1 MSLNPQLIP
10 PVPEETVLVA
20 QAAFP
25 KGNLY
30 LRLRDELGVF
40 YQDFDFDNLY
50 SIHGQPGYAPW
61 RLAMVLV
68 MQFLENLS
76 DRQAADAVRGRI
88 DWKYALSL
96 ELSDPGFDYTIL
108 SEFRERLIK
117 QEAQPQILEQML
129 QRFTEKGLLK
139 ARGKQRTDSTHI
151 LAKVRELTRL
161 ENLIET
167 LRHALNTLAEAAP
180 EWLGA
185 NLQSKWCDRYGRR
198 VENTRLP
205 RKKDERNT
213 LAVTVGQ
220 DGFDLLDAIYA
231 PTAPIELRWLKAVK
245 ILRQVWLQQYY
256 APSPE
261 IQLRNKKDGPPSAIR
276 IRSPYETEARNSTKR
291 STNWTGYKVHLTE
304 TCSENLPHVITQVKT
319 TPATTQDQQVVTS
332 IHQSLADQNLL
343 PNQHLVD
350 QGYTSARLMTQSE
363 RDYQIDLFGPV
374 GTNGGWQARA
384 GQGFDLSHFQIDW
397 NNKKVYCPQGKQSR
411 SWKKGKDS
419 YGNRII
425 HVEFRQNECK
435 ECPVRSLCTRAP
447 IHARGITLLPQLEYE
462 TRQKARQRQE
472 TEEFKTQYA
481 LRAGIEGTISQGI
494 RGFGLRQCRYIGLAK
509 TRLQH
514 ILTAAAIN
522 LERIYAWLEGV
533 PLAQTRIS
541 HFERMA
547 KSHLAIA

>member
-1 MSLNPQLIP
+1 MSLRSQPIP

-40 YQDFDFDNLY
+40 YQDGDLENLY

-61 RLAMVLV
+61 RLIMVLV

-76 DRQAADAVRGRI
+76 DRQAAEAVRGRI

-96 ELSDPGFDYTIL
+96 ELTDSGFDFTIL
-108 SEFRERLIK
+108 SEFRDRLIK
-117 QEAQPQILEQML
+117 EEAPAQILDQML
-129 QRFTEKGLLK
+129 QRFQEKGLLK
-139 ARGKQRTDSTHI
+139 ARGKQRTDSTHV

-167 LRHALNTLAEAAP
+167 LRYALNTLAEVAP
-180 EWLGA
+180 EWLRA
-185 NLQSKWCDRYGRR
+185 NLQSEWCDRYGKR

-205 RKKDERNT
+205 SKKEERN
-213 LAVTVGQ
+213 AWAITVGE
-220 DGFDLLDAIYA
+220 DGFYLLNAIYA
-231 PTAPIELRWLKAVK
+231 ETAPPELRWLPAVE

-256 APSPE
+256 APTE
-261 IQLRNKKDGPPSAIR
+261 KVQLRSEKDGPPSAIR
-276 IRSPYETEARNSTKR
+276 IRSPYEIEARNSTKR

-304 TCSENLPHVITQVKT
+304 TCSENLPHVITQVET

-397 NNKKVYCPQGKQSR
+397 KKRKVSCPQGKKSR

-419 YGNRII
+419 YGNPII

-435 ECPVRSLCTRAP
+435 DCPVRSLCTRAP

-462 TRQKARQRQE
+462 TRQKARERQE
-472 TEEFKTQYA
+472 TEEFKKQYA

-494 RGFGLRQCRYIGLAK
+494 RGFGLRQCRYLGLAK
-509 TRLQH
+509 SHLQH
-514 ILTAAAIN
+514 ILTAASMN
-522 LERIYAWLEGV
+522 LVRVFNWLENI
-533 PLAQTRIS
+533 PLAKTRS
-541 HFERMA
+541 SPFYRFA
-547 KSHLAIA
+547 YSVSK

>member
-1 MSLNPQLIP
+1 MSLRSQPIP

-40 YQDFDFDNLY
+40 YQDGDLENLY

-61 RLAMVLV
+61 RLIMVLV

-76 DRQAADAVRGRI
+76 DRQAAEAVRGRI

-96 ELSDPGFDYTIL
+96 ELTDPGFDFTIL
-108 SEFRERLIK
+108 SEFRDRLIK
-117 QEAQPQILEQML
+117 EEAPAQILDQML
-129 QRFTEKGLLK
+129 QRFQEKGLLK

-167 LRHALNTLAEAAP
+167 LRSALNTLAEVAP
-180 EWLGA
+180 EWLRA
-185 NLQSKWCDRYGRR
+185 NLQSEWCDRYGKR

-205 RKKDERNT
+205 SKKEERN
-213 LAVTVGQ
+213 AWAITVGE
-220 DGFDLLDAIYA
+220 DGFYLLNAIYA
-231 PTAPIELRWLKAVK
+231 ETAPPELRWLPAVE

-256 APSPE
+256 APTE
-261 IQLRNKKDGPPSAIR
+261 KVQLRSEKDGPPSAIR
-276 IRSPYETEARNSTKR
+276 IRSPYEIEARNSTKR

-304 TCSENLPHVITQVKT
+304 TCSENLPHVITQVET

-397 NNKKVYCPQGKQSR
+397 KKRKVSCPQGKKSR

-419 YGNRII
+419 YGNPII

-435 ECPVRSLCTRAP
+435 DCPVRSLCTRAP

-462 TRQKARQRQE
+462 TRQKARERQE
-472 TEEFKTQYA
+472 TEEFKKQYA

-494 RGFGLRQCRYIGLAK
+494 RGFGLRQCRYLGLAK
-509 TRLQH
+509 SHLQH
-514 ILTAAAIN
+514 ILTAASMN
-522 LERIYAWLEGV
+522 LVRVFNWLENI
-533 PLAQTRIS
+533 PLAKTRS
-541 HFERMA
+541 SPFYRFA
-547 KSHLAIA
+547 YSVSK

>member
-1 MSLNPQLIP
+1 
-10 PVPEETVLVA
+10 
-20 QAAFP
+20 
-25 KGNLY
+25 
-30 LRLRDELGVF
+30 
-40 YQDFDFDNLY
+40 
-50 SIHGQPGYAPW
+50 
-61 RLAMVLV
+61 
-68 MQFLENLS
+68 
-76 DRQAADAVRGRI
+76 
-88 DWKYALSL
+88 
-96 ELSDPGFDYTIL
+96 
-108 SEFRERLIK
+108 
-117 QEAQPQILEQML
+117 ML
-129 QRFTEKGLLK
+129 QRFQEKGLLK
-139 ARGKQRTDSTHI
+139 ARGKQRTDSTHV

-167 LRHALNTLAEAAP
+167 LRYALNNLAEVAP

-185 NLQSKWCDRYGRR
+185 NLQSEWCDRYGKR

-205 RKKDERNT
+205 SQNDERNA
-213 LAVTVGQ
+213 LVVTVGQ

-231 PTAPIELRWLKAVK
+231 ETAPIELRWLKAVE
-245 ILRQVWLQQYY
+245 ILRRVWLQQYY
-256 APSPE
+256 APTPE
-261 IQLRNKKDGPPSAIR
+261 IQLRSEKDGPPSAIR
-276 IRSPYETEARNSTKR
+276 IRSPYEIEARNSTKR

-304 TCSENLPHVITQVKT
+304 TCEENLPHVITQVET

-384 GQGFDLSHFQIDW
+384 GVGFDLSHFQIDW
-397 NNKKVYCPQGKQSR
+397 NKRKVSCPQGKTSR

-419 YGNRII
+419 YGNPII

-435 ECPVRSLCTRAP
+435 DCPVRSLCTRAP

-462 TRQKARQRQE
+462 TRQKVKERQE
-472 TEEFKTQYA
+472 TEEFKKQYA

-509 TRLQH
+509 SHLQH
-514 ILTAAAIN
+514 ILTAASMN
-522 LERIYAWLEGV
+522 LVRVFNWLSNI
-533 PLAQTRIS
+533 PLAKTRS
-541 HFERMA
+541 SPFYRFA
-547 KSHLAIA
+547 SSNSLSK

>member
-1 MSLNPQLIP
+1 MSLKPQPIP

-30 LRLRDELGVF
+30 LRLRDELGVL
-40 YQDFDFDNLY
+40 YQDFDFANLY

-76 DRQAADAVRGRI
+76 DRQAAEAVRGRI

-96 ELSDPGFDYTIL
+96 ELTDPGFDYTIL

-117 QEAQPQILEQML
+117 QEAQQQILEQML
-129 QRFTEKGLLK
+129 QRFQAKGLLK
-139 ARGKQRTDSTHI
+139 ARGKQRTDSTHV

-167 LRHALNTLAEAAP
+167 LRYALNTLAEFAP

-185 NLQSKWCDRYGRR
+185 NLQSEWCDRYGKR

-205 RKKDERNT
+205 SQKDERNA

-220 DGFDLLDAIYA
+220 DGFDLLEAIYA
-231 PTAPIELRWLKAVK
+231 PTAPMELRWLKAVE

-256 APSPE
+256 APTPT
-261 IQLRNKKDGPPSAIR
+261 IQLRSKKDGPPSAIR
-276 IRSPYETEARNSTKR
+276 IRSPDEIEARNSTKR
-291 STNWTGYKVHLTE
+291 STNWTGYKVHLSE
-304 TCSENLPHVITQVKT
+304 TCSENLPHLITSVKT

-332 IHQSLADQNLL
+332 IHQSLAQQNLL

-350 QGYTSARLMTQSE
+350 RGYTSARLMTQSK

-397 NNKKVYCPQGKQSR
+397 KKRKVSCPQGKKSR
-411 SWKKGKDS
+411 SWKKGKDN
-419 YGNRII
+419 YGNPII
-425 HVEFRQNECK
+425 HVEFRQHECK
-435 ECPVRSLCTRAP
+435 DCPVRSLCTRAP

-472 TEEFKTQYA
+472 TEEFKKQYA

-494 RGFGLRQCRYIGLAK
+494 RGFGLRQCRYLGLAK
-509 TRLQH
+509 SHLQH
-514 ILTAAAIN
+514 ILTAASMN
-522 LERIYAWLEGV
+522 LVRVFNWLEHI
-533 PLAQTRIS
+533 PLAQTRSSPFYRLAYSYS
-541 HFERMA
+541 HS
-547 KSHLAIA
+547 K

>member
-1 MSLNPQLIP
+1 MSLNPQPIP
-10 PVPEETVLVA
+10 PVPKETILVA
-20 QAAFP
+20 VAAFP

-40 YQDFDFDNLY
+40 YQDCDFENLY
-50 SIHGQPGYAPW
+50 SVHGQPGYAPW

-76 DRQAADAVRGRI
+76 DRQAAEAVRGRI

-96 ELSDPGFDYTIL
+96 ELTDPGFDFTIL

-117 QEAQPQILEQML
+117 QEAQQEILEQML
-129 QRFTEKGLLK
+129 QRFQEKGLLK
-139 ARGKQRTDSTHI
+139 ARGKQRTDSTHV

-167 LRHALNTLAEAAP
+167 LRSALNTLAEFAP

-185 NLQSKWCDRYGRR
+185 NLQSEWCDRYGKR

-205 RKKDERNT
+205 SKKDERNA

-231 PTAPIELRWLKAVK
+231 PTAPIELRWLKAVE

-256 APSPE
+256 APTPE
-261 IQLRNKKDGPPSAIR
+261 IQLRSEKDGPPSAIR
-276 IRSPYETEARNSTKR
+276 IRSPYEIEARNSTKR
-291 STNWTGYKVHLTE
+291 STNWTGYKVHLSE
-304 TCSENLPHVITQVKT
+304 TCSENLPHLITSVET

-332 IHQSLADQNLL
+332 IHQSLAQQNLL
-343 PNQHLVD
+343 PTQHLVD
-350 QGYTSARLMTQSE
+350 QGYTSARLMKESE

-374 GTNGGWQARA
+374 AKNGGWQARA
-384 GQGFDLSHFQIDW
+384 GLGFDLSHFQIDW
-397 NNKKVYCPQGKQSR
+397 KQRKVYCPEGKQSR
-411 SWKKGKDS
+411 SWKKGKDN
-419 YGNRII
+419 YGKPII

-447 IHARGITLLPQLEYE
+447 VHARGITLLPQLDYE
-462 TRQKARQRQE
+462 ALQKARERQQ
-472 TEEFKTQYA
+472 TEEFEKQYA
-481 LRAGIEGTISQGI
+481 LRSGIEGTLSQGI

-509 TRLQH
+509 SHLQH
-514 ILTAAAIN
+514 ILTAASMN
-522 LERIYAWLEGV
+522 LVRVFNWLSHI
-533 PLAQTRIS
+533 PLAKTRS
-541 HFERMA
+541 SPFYRFA
-547 KSHLAIA
+547 YSNSASK

>member
-1 MSLNPQLIP
+1 MSLNPQPIP
-10 PVPEETVLVA
+10 PVPEGTILVA
-20 QAAFP
+20 VAAFP

-40 YQDFDFDNLY
+40 YQDCDFDNLY
-50 SIHGQPGYAPW
+50 SVNGQPGYAPW

-76 DRQAADAVRGRI
+76 DRQAAEAVRGRI

-96 ELSDPGFDYTIL
+96 ELTDPGFDFTIL

-117 QEAQPQILEQML
+117 QEALAQILEQML
-129 QRFTEKGLLK
+129 QRFQEKGLLK

-167 LRHALNTLAEAAP
+167 LRHALNTLAEATP

-185 NLQSKWCDRYGRR
+185 NLQSEWCDRYGRR

-205 RKKDERNT
+205 RQKDERNA

-231 PTAPIELRWLKAVK
+231 ETAPMELRWLKAVE

-256 APSPE
+256 GPTPK
-261 IQLRNKKDGPPSAIR
+261 IQLRSKKDGPPSAIR
-276 IRSPYETEARNSTKR
+276 IFSPYEIEARNSTKR

-304 TCSENLPHVITQVKT
+304 TCEENLPHVITQVET

-332 IHQSLADQNLL
+332 IHQSLADKNLL

-350 QGYTSARLMTQSE
+350 QGYTSSRLIVQTK

-384 GQGFDLSHFQIDW
+384 GQGFDLSHFQID
-397 NNKKVYCPQGKQSR
+397 
-411 SWKKGKDS
+411 
-419 YGNRII
+419 
-425 HVEFRQNECK
+425 
-435 ECPVRSLCTRAP
+435 SLFTFLSPC
-447 IHARGITLLPQLEYE
+447 
-462 TRQKARQRQE
+462 
-472 TEEFKTQYA
+472 
-481 LRAGIEGTISQGI
+481 
-494 RGFGLRQCRYIGLAK
+494 
-509 TRLQH
+509 
-514 ILTAAAIN
+514 IL
-522 LERIYAWLEGV
+522 
-533 PLAQTRIS
+533 
-541 HFERMA
+541 
-547 KSHLAIA
+547 